1 MERLRRYGNW
11 AMGWRS
17 EELLR
22 DSHPQDEQ
30 ISQHTSLRRPANDGI
45 ASVLTATVKIH
56 PVYRMIQ
63 EEMSIF

>member
-1 MERLRRYGNW
+1 MEHLRRYSNW

-22 DSHPQDEQ
+22 DSHPQEEQ
-30 ISQHTSLRRPANDGI
+30 ISQHSSHRRPAAAGI
-45 ASVLTATVKIH
+45 ASVLMARAKIH

-63 EEMSIF
+63 EEM